1 MQDPESYGKDHYIL
15 VYNEGTERMERH
27 ISIFILILLL
37 GGCTYAGEAEE
48 DDAAVNAVS
57 AGTVVNALSADT
69 VSADRICVSEEM
81 IAVNDDRPV
90 IADNTASVSE
100 NDEGISEN
108 TVTESKPLPHMIY
121 LGPYGVMSDTV
132 ELDLSGRDLSG
143 LDVGGFIDKMPYLEN
158 LRLQDCGLS
167 NEECASL
174 QDAQP
179 DVFLVWDIKIGKRK
193 IPTDS
198 VGFSTL
204 IGWKGYPRLTDK
216 DTRYFKYLRK
226 MVALDLGHNYISDL
240 SFLEYM
246 PDLKVLILV
255 DNYPD
260 PKSYKRLTDIS
271 EVKYCKKLRYLE
283 IFANSIEDISA
294 LQELKELE
302 DLNICHNPIG
312 SAEYIRDLP
321 NLKKLWVYSTKIPSE
336 ELKELREIYPDTK
349 RITSGSGSVDQGWRS
364 GEHYKAMRN
373 MVINNVMD
381 PVYEDN

>member
-1 MQDPESYGKDHYIL
+1 M
-15 VYNEGTERMERH
+15 VRH
-27 ISIFILILLL
+27 ITIFILILLL
-37 GGCTYAGEAEE
+37 GGCAYAGRAAEN
-48 DDAAVNAVS
+48 DNVSVVS
-57 AGTVVNALSADT
+57 AGS
-69 VSADRICVSEEM
+69 VSSDRISVSEEM
-81 IAVNDDRPV
+81 IAVNDDQPV
-90 IADNTASVSE
+90 IPDITASVSE
-100 NDEGISEN
+100 NDEGVSEN
-108 TVTESKPLPHMIY
+108 IVTGSKPLPHMVY
-121 LGPYGVMSDTV
+121 LGPYGVMSDSV
-132 ELDLSGRDLSG
+132 ELDLSGRDLSE
-143 LDVGGFIDKMPYLEN
+143 LDVDGFIDQMPYIESI
-158 LRLQDCGLS
+158 RLQDCGLS

-174 QDAQP
+174 QDAHP
-179 DVFLVWDIKIGKRK
+179 DVFLIWDIKIGKRK

-216 DTRYFKYLRK
+216 DTVYFKYLRK

-246 PDLKVLILV
+246 PDLEILILV

-294 LQELKELE
+294 LKELKELE
-302 DLNICHNPIG
+302 DLNICHNPIT
-312 SAEYIRDLP
+312 SAEYIKDLP

-349 RITSGSGSVDQGWRS
+349 IITSGSGSVDQVWRS
-364 GEHYKAMRN
+364 GDRYKAMRN

-381 PVYEDN
+381 PVYEEN